1 MAYSSTLALGQ
12 PRKRRKF
19 DIVMDE
25 RPVAL
30 GMAVYVLASSS
41 VDNLKGSQAYLVLG
55 VSLQE
60 QTSSWHT
67 YSSMLVNEAHG
78 FRKASKKDCG
88 VGKGAIQTTHN
99 HVSDLVRSL
108 AQCSSPETLQRCI
121 AAIEVNLTSL
131 FTTPQRPK
139 EPFEI
144 SKGRVDELRYH
155 IVVARQRACKLHVC
169 RDSLAAM
176 DTLLDRIYREEK
188 RASFLV
194 RCAFKRIK
202 LIGRLR
208 EFLERRSKLQ
218 ALWRHRRKHATW
230 ALQKIPGLHSQLQ
243 ALKTE
248 TESLRRRLSRYED
261 PVVDLTGSD
270 DAVEARPDDN
280 QLLAAHAR
288 ATNERLVAVKRE
300 VVDERARA
308 DDQGTNAMYLTAQ
321 KSELQSLVSE
331 AARALIDADVPTHEC
346 PDNETPFYYML
357 ESHRDDGKQTV
368 PWNPEAGRA
377 MTLAEGIAWLRN
389 NPSAKRRRR
398 H

>member
-1 MAYSSTLALGQ
+1 
-12 PRKRRKF
+12 
-19 DIVMDE
+19 
-25 RPVAL
+25 
-30 GMAVYVLASSS
+30 MAVYVLASSS

-202 LIGRLR
+202 LIGRRR
-208 EFLERRSKLQ
+208 EFLERRRRRSKLQ

-230 ALQKIPGLHSQLQ
+230 ALQKIPGLLSQLQ
-243 ALKTE
+243 ALRTE
-248 TESLRRRLSRYED
+248 NESLKRRLIRYEG
-261 PVVDLTGSD
+261 PVVDLTGSED
-270 DAVEARPDDN
+270 DVEARPADN

-288 ATNERLVAVKRE
+288 ATTERLVTVKRE
-300 VVDERARA
+300 VVDERERA

-321 KSELQSLVSE
+321 KSALQRLVSD
-331 AARALIDADVPTHEC
+331 AANALLDAEVPT
-346 PDNETPFYYML
+346 NEVSDKDAPFYYML
-357 ESHRDDGKQTV
+357 ESHRDDNKQTL
-368 PWNPEAGRA
+368 PWNPYENRP
-377 MTLAEGIAWLRN
+377 MTLAEGIHWIRN
-389 NPSAKRRRR
+389 NQIAGGCRRRR
-398 H
+398 

>member
-1 MAYSSTLALGQ
+1 
-12 PRKRRKF
+12 
-19 DIVMDE
+19 
-25 RPVAL
+25 
-30 GMAVYVLASSS
+30 
-41 VDNLKGSQAYLVLG
+41 
-55 VSLQE
+55 
-60 QTSSWHT
+60 
-67 YSSMLVNEAHG
+67 
-78 FRKASKKDCG
+78 
-88 VGKGAIQTTHN
+88 
-99 HVSDLVRSL
+99 
-108 AQCSSPETLQRCI
+108 
-121 AAIEVNLTSL
+121 
-131 FTTPQRPK
+131 
-139 EPFEI
+139 
-144 SKGRVDELRYH
+144 
-155 IVVARQRACKLHVC
+155 
-169 RDSLAAM
+169 M

-321 KSELQSLVSE
+321 KSELQQLVSDT
-331 AARALIDADVPTHEC
+331 ARALIDADVPTHEC
-346 PDNETPFYYML
+346 PDDATPFYYML

-368 PWNPEAGRA
+368 PWNAEAGRA
-377 MTLAEGIAWLRN
+377 MTLAEGIAWLQN
-389 NPSAKRRRR
+389 NPPAKRRRTR
-398 H
+398 RSEADRLAH

>member
-1 MAYSSTLALGQ
+1 
-12 PRKRRKF
+12 
-19 DIVMDE
+19 
-25 RPVAL
+25 
-30 GMAVYVLASSS
+30 MAVYVLASSS

-108 AQCSSPETLQRCI
+108 AKCSSPETLQRCI

-202 LIGRLR
+202 LIGCRR
-208 EFLERRSKLQ
+208 EFLERRRRRSKLQ

-230 ALQKIPGLHSQLQ
+230 ALQKIPGLLSQLQ
-243 ALKTE
+243 ALRTE
-248 TESLRRRLSRYED
+248 NESLKRRLIRYEG
-261 PVVDLTGSD
+261 PVVDLTGSED
-270 DAVEARPDDN
+270 DVEARPADN

-288 ATNERLVAVKRE
+288 ATTERLVTVKRE
-300 VVDERARA
+300 VVDQRERA

-321 KSELQSLVSE
+321 KSELQRLVSD
-331 AARALIDADVPTHEC
+331 AAGALLEADVPTHEC
-346 PDNETPFYYML
+346 PDGATPFYYML

-368 PWNPEAGRA
+368 PWNAEAGRA
-377 MTLAEGIAWLRN
+377 MTLAEGIAWLQN
-389 NPSAKRRRR
+389 NPPAKRRRTR
-398 H
+398 RSEADRLAH